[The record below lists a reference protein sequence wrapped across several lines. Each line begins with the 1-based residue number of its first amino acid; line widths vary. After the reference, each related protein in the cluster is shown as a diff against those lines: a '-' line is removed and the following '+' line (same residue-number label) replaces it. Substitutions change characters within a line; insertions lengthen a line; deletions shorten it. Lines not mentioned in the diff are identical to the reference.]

1 MASPLRLLVVDD
13 DDVDRLAVKRLL
25 RSVRPG
31 AIVEECTERA
41 EALTA
46 MQAGGFACLL
56 LDYNIPGSD
65 GLQILEAIRGSG
77 DTTPVIMLTGQ
88 GDEELAVTLMK
99 AGAFDYLN
107 KNTLTAERLDRSLRY
122 ALDLH
127 HAQQEREQ
135 LLEREQRAREEAQAA
150 NRAKDEFL
158 ATLSHELRTPLNAI
172 LGWSRL
178 LSSGTLDPDASRRAV
193 EVIERNTRLQA
204 QLIEDLLDIS
214 RIITGKLRL
223 DLRMTALSAIVEGAL
238 ESVRPAADA
247 KRIRIEAD
255 LDAANQSVLCDPAR
269 MQQVV
274 WNLLA
279 NAVKFTPDD
288 GTVTVG
294 VTRQESSVTIHVS
307 DSGIGIEPDFL
318 PHVFDRFRQ
327 QDAASTRAHGGLGL
341 GLSIARHLVE
351 LHGGTIEALSAG
363 PGLGSTFLVRVP
375 VAVGARQ
382 AAIAGAPG
390 GTLGE
395 LPSLTGL
402 RVLIVDNEPDSRGLM
417 RAVLEE
423 CGAVVDEAASAA
435 EGLQI
440 IRERPP
446 DVLLSDIAMPAED
459 GYSLIRKVRAL
470 DGEEKLL
477 PAAAFT
483 AFATAQDRARALL
496 AGFQAH
502 IPKPVEPSELAAV
515 VATLAGRTIARN

>member
-1 MASPLRLLVVDD
+1 MALIRSQPLADILQR
-13 DDVDRLAVKRLL
+13 
-25 RSVRPG
+25 
-31 AIVEECTERA
+31 CA
-41 EALTA
+41 EAVVRHLDAAFARVWTLDATGTVLELQASAGMYTHLDGPHGRVPVGQYKIGMIARERRPHLT
-46 MQAGGFACLL
+46 
-56 LDYNIPGSD
+56 N
-65 GLQILEAIRGSG
+65 
-77 DTTPVIMLTGQ
+77 TVIVLTGQ

-107 KNTLTAERLDRSLRY
+107 KNTLSSDRLDRSLRY

-127 HAQQEREQ
+127 KAQQEREQ

-178 LSSGTLDPDASRRAV
+178 LSSGTLDAAAARRAI
-193 EVIERNTRLQA
+193 EVIDRNTRLQA

-223 DLRMTALSAIVEGAL
+223 DLRMTQLSAIIEGAL

-255 LDAANQSVLCDPAR
+255 LGAASQAVLCDPAR

-274 WNLLA
+274 WNLLT

-288 GTVTVG
+288 GTVTIG
-294 VTRQESSVTIHVS
+294 VTRQESSVTVHVS

-375 VAVGARQ
+375 VAAGAEASDPAVVGAL
-382 AAIAGAPG
+382 AGA
-390 GTLGE
+390 LGE
-395 LPSLTGL
+395 LPSLAGL
-402 RVLIVDNEPDSRGLM
+402 RVLIVDKNP
-417 RAVLEE
+417 
-423 CGAVVDEAASAA
+423 
-435 EGLQI
+435 I
-440 IRERPP
+440 
-446 DVLLSDIAMPAED
+446 
-459 GYSLIRKVRAL
+459 
-470 DGEEKLL
+470 
-477 PAAAFT
+477 PAA
-483 AFATAQDRARALL
+483 
-496 AGFQAH
+496 
-502 IPKPVEPSELAAV
+502 
-515 VATLAGRTIARN
+515 